1 MIKRILLRILLVL
14 GGIIAVLAVNLIL
27 FNITAAKV
35 SEGEPIQNRDP
46 GQVALLVID
55 IQEGTTGGSSA
66 LKSLVAQSEEFISN
80 TNKVI
85 EEAAG
90 RGQLIVYIRTEV
102 VNPLLNVL
110 NNTMARGTEGAELD
124 HRLLIK
130 EGPVVVK
137 RKNDSFLGTELDR
150 ILEEHLISGIV
161 VVGLDASQCV
171 RTTVL
176 AAHNRGYHISL
187 VQEAVISK
195 TPELKHQAFNEFRAL
210 GVEIL
215 SLD

>member
-1 MIKRILLRILLVL
+1 MIKRIILRVLLVL
-14 GGIIAVLAVNLIL
+14 GLIIAVLAVNLIL
-27 FNITAAKV
+27 FNITASKV
-35 SEGEPIQNRDP
+35 SEGEPIENRDP
-46 GQVALLVID
+46 DQVALLVID

-66 LKSLVAQSEEFISN
+66 LKSLVAQSEELISQ
-80 TNKVI
+80 TNRVI
-85 EEAAG
+85 GEAAG
-90 RGQLIVYIRTEV
+90 KGQLIVYIRTEV

-110 NNTMARGTEGAELD
+110 NSTMARGTEGAELD

-130 EGPVVVK
+130 DGPVVVK

-150 ILEEHLISGIV
+150 ILTEHRISRLV

-171 RTTVL
+171 RTTVV
-176 AAHNRGYHISL
+176 AAHNRGYHVSL

-195 TPELKHQAFNEFRAL
+195 EAELKDQAFNEFREM

>member
-14 GGIIAVLAVNLIL
+14 GLIIAVLAVNLVI
-27 FNITAAKV
+27 FNITASKV

-46 GQVALLVID
+46 DKVALLVID

-66 LKSLVAQSEEFISN
+66 LKALVAQSEELISH
-80 TNKVI
+80 TNRVI
-85 EEAAG
+85 EEAG
-90 RGQLIVYIRTEV
+90 NRGQLIVYIRTEV

-124 HRLLIK
+124 HRLLTG

-137 RKNDSFLGTELDR
+137 RKNDSFLGTELDQILAEHR
-150 ILEEHLISGIV
+150 ISRLE
-161 VVGLDASQCV
+161 VVGLDAAQCV
-171 RTTVL
+171 RSTIL
-176 AAHNRGYHISL
+176 AAQNRGYHIS
-187 VQEAVISK
+187 VVDDAVISK
-195 TPELKHQAFNEFRAL
+195 TEELKTQAINEFREM

>member
-1 MIKRILLRILLVL
+1 MIKRILLRVLLVVGL
-14 GGIIAVLAVNLIL
+14 VIAVLAANLFL
-27 FNITAAKV
+27 FNITARKV
-35 SEGEPIQNRDP
+35 SEGQPIENRDP
-46 GQVALLVID
+46 HQVALLVID
-55 IQEGTTGGSSA
+55 IQEGTTGGTSA
-66 LKSLVAQSEEFISN
+66 MKALVAQSEEFISQ
-80 TNKVI
+80 TNRVI

-137 RKNDSFLGTELDR
+137 RKNDPFLGTELDR
-150 ILEEHLISGIV
+150 ILGEYRISGV
-161 VVGLDASQCV
+161 VLVGLDASQCV
-171 RTTVL
+171 RSTVL
-176 AAHNRGYHISL
+176 AAHNRGYHISV

-195 TPELKHQAFNEFRAL
+195 EAELKNQAFNEFREM